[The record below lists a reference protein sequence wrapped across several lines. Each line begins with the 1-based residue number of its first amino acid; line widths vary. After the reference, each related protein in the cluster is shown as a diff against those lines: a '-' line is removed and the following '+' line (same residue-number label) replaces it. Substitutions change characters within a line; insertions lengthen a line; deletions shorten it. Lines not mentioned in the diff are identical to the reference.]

1 MQVEIKQEP
10 REQRDN
16 LTQTGN
22 MFGESHSGPHHPS
35 ISPELNPF
43 DADEN
48 QERLRLIFEEETRLV
63 RKLREKQ
70 SRLKA
75 EAETRKSINLS
86 MSKLLEQLAAC
97 EKRQEEEE
105 EGIQLIS
112 DQLEYYGKLKQ
123 EQLAAAVGVQTRPK
137 S

>member
-10 REQRDN
+10 KQQGDN
-16 LTQTGN
+16 LTQTEE
-22 MFGESHSGPHHPS
+22 MLGESHSSPHPS
-35 ISPELNPF
+35 ISPELDTF

-123 EQLAAAVGVQTRPK
+123 EQLAAAIVEQKRPK

>member
-1 MQVEIKQEP
+1 MSKDLSSQSGTSSCMQIEIKQK
-10 REQRDN
+10 QRGM
-16 LTQTGN
+16 L
-22 MFGESHSGPHHPS
+22 GESESDSFPS
-35 ISPELNPF
+35 ISPEPEPC

-63 RKLREKQ
+63 SKLREKQ

-75 EAETRKSINLS
+75 EAEMRKSINLS
-86 MSKLLEQLAAC
+86 ISRLLEQLTAS

-123 EQLAAAVGVQTRPK
+123 EQLAAVHTK